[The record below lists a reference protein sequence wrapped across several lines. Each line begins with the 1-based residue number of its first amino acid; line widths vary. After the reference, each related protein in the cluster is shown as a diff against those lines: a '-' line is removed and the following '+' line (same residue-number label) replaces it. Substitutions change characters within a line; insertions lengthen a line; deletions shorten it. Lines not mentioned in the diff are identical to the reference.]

1 MNRTT
6 PYELTEDHSYD
17 GQVSAKKLADK
28 LNGIIDYINDL
39 ESELRDLERGK

>member
-1 MNRTT
+1 MNRAT

-28 LNGIIDYINDL
+28 INRIIDYIDDL
-39 ESELRDLERGK
+39 ESNLRILEREK

>member
-1 MNRTT
+1 MNRAT

-28 LNGIIDYINDL
+28 INRIIDYINDL
-39 ESELRDLERGK
+39 EYKLSNLEREK